1 MPSQRDEDP
10 SSASKSKQPPQNG
23 TLDEL
28 EDEKAFANVLPDAT
42 LLLWS
47 KLLERRGYQITD
59 GEVILSPSKT
69 NGPPLD
75 AKKNVHSRPSSPHH
89 PGGGSII
96 SSFRRANSFAPAAQ
110 AKDPGN
116 SRQLPF
122 QRSSSAAGAIAS
134 SSKTIAMRPPPE
146 KRPISETVAE
156 AEADPSDPAAAAAN
170 TASMIFAG
178 MVFRALGEARS
189 PNVRGAIDELGG
201 RMSTDQDEDVDFVIV
216 RLVR

>member
-1 MPSQRDEDP
+1 LPSQRDEDP
-10 SSASKSKQPPQNG
+10 SSTSKSKGPPQNG

-75 AKKNVHSRPSSPHH
+75 AKKNVHSGPSSPHH

-134 SSKTIAMRPPPE
+134 GSKTVAMRPPE

-156 AEADPSDPAAAAAN
+156 AEAGPSGPAAAN
-170 TASMIFAG
+170 TASMMFAG
-178 MVFRALGEARS
+178 MVFRALGEARC